1 MKQLLT
7 YSILSLLTMSYSTF
21 SYSATSD
28 VIDGILMGASDVDVN
43 GVLYDVQFLDGTCEG
58 LFSECDDNSDFTFS
72 NPLNDGAQINAAMTA
87 LLEQVFLDSPL
98 GAFDTNPALING
110 CILSTQCIARTPLFV
125 NVAGNG
131 LGITAA
137 VNRDVV
143 LNAQVGSAD
152 HITAGGGQRSYDTTN
167 NVQFN
172 PAADGIVYAVW
183 SGAAVVPV
191 PPAVWLFVSG
201 LFALIGFSK
210 RKSISEN
217 I

>member
-1 MKQLLT
+1 
-7 YSILSLLTMSYSTF
+7 
-21 SYSATSD
+21 
-28 VIDGILMGASDVDVN
+28 MGASDVNVN
-43 GVLYDVQFLDGTCEG
+43 GALYDVQFLDGTCEN
-58 LFSECDDNSDFTFS
+58 LFNGCDDNSDFTFS
-72 NPLNDGAQINAAMTA
+72 NPLNDGTQINAAMTA

-110 CILSTQCIARTPLFV
+110 CILSVQCIAQTPLFV

-137 VNRDVV
+137 ANRDVV
-143 LNAQVGSAD
+143 LNAQVNAAD

-183 SGAAVVPV
+183 SDTTVVPV
-191 PPAVWLFVSG
+191 PPALWLFGSG
-201 LFALIGFSK
+201 LLALIGVSK
-210 RKSISEN
+210 RKRDVQN
-217 I
+217 